1 MSNKDN
7 LSLIKKIAKYEIW
20 WLFLYLAFSLSIV
33 IVLIASVIENNH
45 TIKIINDAFIILDIL
60 VIIFII
66 LYLISLVYIENKNVV
81 SRWTFYIS
89 IIMLTI
95 NLIALPIL
103 VHYLKLEY
111 PKYQTKNILNSNAQL
126 SAILWL
132 TFIFTMFNFVFSIAI
147 TGFTY
152 KEAFPINSM
161 IIENNKESDNEI

>member
-33 IVLIASVIENNH
+33 IVLIASVIENNN
-45 TIKIINDAFIILDIL
+45 TVKIINNAFIILDIL
-60 VIIFII
+60 AIIFII
-66 LYLISLVYIENKNVV
+66 LYLISLGYIENKNVV

-89 IIMLTI
+89 IIMLSI

-111 PKYQTKNILNSNAQL
+111 P
-126 SAILWL
+126 
-132 TFIFTMFNFVFSIAI
+132 
-147 TGFTY
+147 
-152 KEAFPINSM
+152 
-161 IIENNKESDNEI
+161 